1 MATYIM
7 TWNPSRWHW
16 DDNAFETA
24 VRRTE
29 SGQLASEKWSCGNT
43 RRILA
48 GDRVFL
54 LRQSSERGMVGAGFA
69 STDTFLDTHWDEERV
84 GEQVP
89 YVDCQ
94 WEVILRPSDRLPTE
108 DLVAADIGVPWNNL
122 MASGVQVPEE
132 AAAKLE
138 ELWERH
144 LARVGRR
151 RGVSFVLPEEVSS
164 PGRYREG
171 AVQSVT
177 VNSYERNPR
186 ARAACIEH
194 WGFHCT
200 VCDFNFVEAY
210 GEMGREYIHVHH
222 LKDLATIGEEY
233 EVDPVEDLRPVCPNC
248 HAMLHRTVPA
258 MDIEDLRSIVCRR
271 QGGERS

>member
-16 DDNAFETA
+16 DDNAFENA
-24 VRRTE
+24 VRSTE
-29 SGQLASEKWSCGNT
+29 GGRIASEQWSCGNT
-43 RRILA
+43 RRIVA

-54 LRQSSERGMVGAGFA
+54 LRQGSERGMVGSGFA
-69 STDTFLDTHWDEERV
+69 SSDTFLDTHWDEERA
-84 GEQVP
+84 GEQAP

-94 WEVILRPSDRLPTE
+94 WEVILRPGDRLPTE
-108 DLVAADIGVPWNNL
+108 KLVDANLGVPWNNL
-122 MASGVQVPEE
+122 MASGVQVPDDSVASLE
-132 AAAKLE
+132 A
-138 ELWERH
+138 LWEQH
-144 LARVGRR
+144 LTRIGHQNRT
-151 RGVSFVLPEEVSS
+151 SFAAPDEV
-164 PGRYREG
+164 PFPDRYREG

-177 VNSYERNPR
+177 VNSYERNSR

-194 WGFHCT
+194 WGYSCT
-200 VCDFNFVEAY
+200 VCGFSFVEAY

-258 MDIEDLRSIVCRR
+258 MGLEDLR
-271 QGGERS
+271 